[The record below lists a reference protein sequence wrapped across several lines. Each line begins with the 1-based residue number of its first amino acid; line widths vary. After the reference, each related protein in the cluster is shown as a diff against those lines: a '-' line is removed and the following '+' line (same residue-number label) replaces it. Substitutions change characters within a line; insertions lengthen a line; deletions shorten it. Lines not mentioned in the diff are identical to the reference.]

1 MSIGNSVLRSLFRGE
16 SYERASGLSKE
27 EWKKVTAF
35 SGIDVGWIIMCIGMS
50 LGAGIIFLPIQ
61 VGLSGLL
68 IFLLVALVGYPIA
81 YQHQKLYLDVLAEAP
96 ECEDFAGIISGY
108 LGKNWGFFLGSL
120 YFIFTTI
127 LIFLYSTALTNDSSS
142 FLVTFGV
149 TDHLLSENLF
159 YGLFIIT
166 FLVMVASQ
174 GEKLLMKISSGM
186 VFTKAAVIA
195 LLGIIMFPHWHIA
208 NVLIPE
214 NITYVIKHFIIMLPF
229 IAMSIEFFV
238 GLGPVVIYFRSQ
250 SENKMVAHYRS
261 MRVYNLAYL
270 ILVILVVFYTIS
282 FNLAINHEQAVHAY
296 TANISALALAARDMS
311 GSGIKILNLILNIFA
326 VVTAYFAMFLSFR
339 DACTGIVMNVLKRI
353 TSEENLNRRVLKY
366 GISVFCVLLC
376 WGIIL
381 VNVPILKF
389 TPILGCLIGIIAC
402 FLPACL
408 VWKLDYLKKY
418 KDWKLIPVIFMG
430 LILLISPIISLW

>member
-1 MSIGNSVLRSLFRGE
+1 MSIVNSVLRSIFRGE
-16 SYERASGLSKE
+16 SYELASGLSKE
-27 EWKKVTAF
+27 EWKKATAF

-159 YGLFIIT
+159 YGLSIIT

-381 VNVPILKF
+381 VNAPILKF
-389 TPILGCLIGIIAC
+389 TSILGCLIGIIAC